1 MADYINVTS
10 LNRLAKRVLEQC
22 DPLNDLIVCGEIS
35 GFTRHYK
42 SGHLYFTLKDE
53 NASIKTVM
61 FRSQAQLL
69 NFEPQNGMLVL
80 VYGRAT
86 IYERDGAFQLYADY
100 MKPFGAGA
108 AQMAF
113 DALYKK
119 LEAEGLFAPERKRP
133 LPAVPRCIGVVTS
146 KTGAA
151 WQDVQNVI
159 GRRWPMVKLLLAPV
173 SVQGIEAEKSI
184 VDGIRRLDR
193 DPRPDLILVTRG
205 GGSKEDLWVFNSERI
220 ARAAAACRRP
230 VVSAVGHEID
240 TSILDY
246 VADLRAPTPSA
257 AAELCVPDQGDV
269 RQKIFI
275 LQQNIQ
281 KNIQN
286 RCNLCYNRFNQLATA
301 QLLQRQHQQLDR
313 RGQELAI
320 AQAAVRQAAQRHVQD
335 ARRSLQSA
343 AGGIPEPLRRTG
355 PRLRAAGAKR
365 HALRRRNTASR
376 RGRDAARRQ
385 SRRRMPRGSGT
396 HFGTKNRGVIPD
408 EAAQIL
414 RGRHGPPA
422 GTSDPAAG

>member
-10 LNRLAKRVLEQC
+10 LNRLAKQVLAQC

-159 GRRWPMVKLLLAPV
+159 RRRWPMVKLLLAPV
-173 SVQGIEAEKSI
+173 SVQGIEAERSI
-184 VDGIRRLDR
+184 TEGILRLDR

-205 GGSKEDLWVFNSERI
+205 GGSKEDLWVFNAERI
-220 ARAAAACRRP
+220 ARAAAACRKP

-257 AAELCVPDQGDV
+257 AAELCVPDQSDV

-286 RCNLCYNRFNQLATA
+286 RCKLCYNRFDQLATA
-301 QLLQRQHQQLDR
+301 QLLQRQHQQLACR
-313 RGQELAI
+313 ERELAGL
-320 AQAAVRQAAQRHVQD
+320 QAAVQQAAQHRMQD
-335 ARRSLQSA
+335 AQRSLQHA
-343 AGGIPEPLRRTG
+343 ASVAQSLSPYAVLARGY
-355 PRLRAAGAKR
+355 
-365 HALRRRNTASR
+365 ALTERN
-376 RGRDAARRQ
+376 
-385 SRRRMPRGSGT
+385 
-396 HFGTKNRGVIPD
+396 GVPCSV
-408 EAAQIL
+408 EALHPGEAVTL
-414 RGRHGPPA
+414 RGA
-422 GTSDPAAG
+422 TAAAECCIEAVHNLEKQTGE

>member
-1 MADYINVTS
+1 MADYINVTN
-10 LNRLAKRVLEQC
+10 LNRLAKQVLAQC

-133 LPAVPRCIGVVTS
+133 LPAVPQCIGVVTS

-159 GRRWPMVKLLLAPV
+159 RRRWPMVKLLLAPV

-184 VDGIRRLDR
+184 TEGIQRLDR

-205 GGSKEDLWVFNSERI
+205 GGSKEDLWVFNAERI
-220 ARAAAACRRP
+220 ARAAAACHKP

-257 AAELCVPDQGDV
+257 AAELCVPDQSDV

-286 RCNLCYNRFNQLATA
+286 RCKLCYNRFDQLATA
-301 QLLQRQHQQLDR
+301 QILQRQHQQLAR
-313 RGQELAI
+313 RERELASL
-320 AQAAVRQAAQRHVQD
+320 QAAVQQAAQHRMQD
-335 ARRSLQSA
+335 AQRSLQHA
-343 AGGIPEPLRRTG
+343 ASVAQSLSPYAVLARGYTLTERNGVPCSVEALHPGEAVTLR
-355 PRLRAAGAKR
+355 GAK
-365 HALRRRNTASR
+365 
-376 RGRDAARRQ
+376 AAAECR
-385 SRRRMPRGSGT
+385 
-396 HFGTKNRGVIPD
+396 I
-408 EAAQIL
+408 EAVHNLEKQT
-414 RGRHGPPA
+414 GE
-422 GTSDPAAG
+422 

>member
-1 MADYINVTS
+1 
-10 LNRLAKRVLEQC
+10 
-22 DPLNDLIVCGEIS
+22 
-35 GFTRHYK
+35 
-42 SGHLYFTLKDE
+42 
-53 NASIKTVM
+53 M

-159 GRRWPMVKLLLAPV
+159 RRRWPMVKLLLAPV
-173 SVQGIEAEKSI
+173 SVQGIEAERSI
-184 VDGIRRLDR
+184 TEGIRRLDR

-205 GGSKEDLWVFNSERI
+205 GGSKEDLWVFNAERI
-220 ARAAAACRRP
+220 ARAAAACRKP

-257 AAELCVPDQGDV
+257 AAELCVPDLSDV

-286 RCNLCYNRFNQLATA
+286 RCKLCYNRFDQLATA
-301 QLLQRQHQQLDR
+301 QLLQRQHQQLTR
-313 RGQELAI
+313 RERELAGL
-320 AQAAVRQAAQRHVQD
+320 QAAVQQAAQHRMQD
-335 ARRSLQSA
+335 AQRSLQHA
-343 AGGIPEPLRRTG
+343 ASVAQSLSPYAVLARGYTLTERNGIPCSVEALHPGEAVTLRG
-355 PRLRAAGAKR
+355 ARAAAECR
-365 HALRRRNTASR
+365 
-376 RGRDAARRQ
+376 
-385 SRRRMPRGSGT
+385 
-396 HFGTKNRGVIPD
+396 I
-408 EAAQIL
+408 EAVHNLGKQT
-414 RGRHGPPA
+414 GE
-422 GTSDPAAG
+422 

>member
-10 LNRLAKRVLEQC
+10 LNRLAKQVLAQC

-119 LEAEGLFAPERKRP
+119 LEAEGLFAPERKRL

-159 GRRWPMVKLLLAPV
+159 RRRWPMVKLLLAPV
-173 SVQGIEAEKSI
+173 SVQGIEAERSI
-184 VDGIRRLDR
+184 TEGIRRLDR

-205 GGSKEDLWVFNSERI
+205 GGSKEDLWVFNAERI
-220 ARAAAACRRP
+220 ARAAAACRKP

-257 AAELCVPDQGDV
+257 AAELCVPDQSDV

-286 RCNLCYNRFNQLATA
+286 RCKLCYNRFDQLATA
-301 QLLQRQHQQLDR
+301 QLLQRQHQQLAR
-313 RGQELAI
+313 RERELAGL
-320 AQAAVRQAAQRHVQD
+320 QAVVQQAAQHRMQD
-335 ARRSLQSA
+335 AQRNLQHTASVAQSLSPYA
-343 AGGIPEPLRRTG
+343 VLARGYTLTERNGVPCSVEALHPGEAVTLRG
-355 PRLRAAGAKR
+355 ARAAAECR
-365 HALRRRNTASR
+365 
-376 RGRDAARRQ
+376 
-385 SRRRMPRGSGT
+385 
-396 HFGTKNRGVIPD
+396 I
-408 EAAQIL
+408 EAVYNLEKQT
-414 RGRHGPPA
+414 GE
-422 GTSDPAAG
+422 

>member
-10 LNRLAKRVLEQC
+10 LNRLARQVLAQC

-69 NFEPQNGMLVL
+69 NFAPQNGMLVL

-119 LEAEGLFAPERKRP
+119 LDAEGLFAPERKRP

-159 GRRWPMVKLLLAPV
+159 ARRWPMVRLLLAPV
-173 SVQGIEAEKSI
+173 NVQGIEAEQSI
-184 VDGIRRLDR
+184 TEGIRRLDR
-193 DPRPDLILVTRG
+193 DPRPDLILITRG

-220 ARAAAACRRP
+220 ARAAAACRKP

-257 AAELCVPDQGDV
+257 AAELCVPDQAEL

-286 RCNLCYNRFNQLATA
+286 RCSLCYNRFNQLAVVDI
-301 QLLQRQHQQLDR
+301 LQRQHQQMAR
-313 RGQELAI
+313 REQELARM
-320 AQAAVRQAAQRHVQD
+320 QETVCRAAQQRVQD
-335 ARRSLQSA
+335 AERSLQHA
-343 AGGIPEPLRRTG
+343 ASVADSLSPYAVLARGYTLAEKGGVPCAVETLRPGEAVTLRGARATADCRIEAVHIPE
-355 PRLRAAGAKR
+355 
-365 HALRRRNTASR
+365 N
-376 RGRDAARRQ
+376 
-385 SRRRMPRGSGT
+385 
-396 HFGTKNRGVIPD
+396 
-408 EAAQIL
+408 
-414 RGRHGPPA
+414 
-422 GTSDPAAG
+422 

>member
-10 LNRLAKRVLEQC
+10 LNRLAKQVLAQC

-133 LPAVPRCIGVVTS
+133 LPAVPQCIGVVTS

-159 GRRWPMVKLLLAPV
+159 RRRWPMVKLLLAPV
-173 SVQGIEAEKSI
+173 SVQGIEAERSI
-184 VDGIRRLDR
+184 TEGIRRLDR

-205 GGSKEDLWVFNSERI
+205 GGSKEDLWVFNAERI
-220 ARAAAACRRP
+220 ARAAAVCRKP

-257 AAELCVPDQGDV
+257 AAELCVPDQSDV

-286 RCNLCYNRFNQLATA
+286 RCKLCYNRFDQLATA
-301 QLLQRQHQQLDR
+301 QLLQRQHQQLAR
-313 RGQELAI
+313 RGRELAGL
-320 AQAAVRQAAQRHVQD
+320 QAAVQQAAQHRMQD
-335 ARRSLQSA
+335 AQRSLQHA
-343 AGGIPEPLRRTG
+343 ASVAQSLSPYAVLARGYTLTERNGVPCSVEALHPGEAVTLR
-355 PRLRAAGAKR
+355 GAK
-365 HALRRRNTASR
+365 AVSY
-376 RGRDAARRQ
+376 
-385 SRRRMPRGSGT
+385 T
-396 HFGTKNRGVIPD
+396 HLTLPTICSV
-408 EAAQIL
+408 
-414 RGRHGPPA
+414 
-422 GTSDPAAG
+422 

>member
-10 LNRLAKRVLEQC
+10 LNRLAKQVLAQC

-159 GRRWPMVKLLLAPV
+159 RRRWPMVKLLLAPV

-184 VDGIRRLDR
+184 TEGIQRLDR

-205 GGSKEDLWVFNSERI
+205 GGSKEDLWVFNAERI
-220 ARAAAACRRP
+220 ARAAAACRKP

-257 AAELCVPDQGDV
+257 AAELCVPDQSDV
-269 RQKIFI
+269 RQIIFI

-286 RCNLCYNRFNQLATA
+286 RCKLCYNRFDQLATA
-301 QLLQRQHQQLDR
+301 QLLQRQHQQLAR
-313 RGQELAI
+313 RERELAGL
-320 AQAAVRQAAQRHVQD
+320 QAAVQQAAQHRMQD
-335 ARRSLQSA
+335 AQRSLQHA
-343 AGGIPEPLRRTG
+343 ASVAQSLSPYAVLARGYTLTERNGVPCSVE
-355 PRLRAAGAKR
+355 
-365 HALRRRNTASR
+365 ALHP
-376 RGRDAARRQ
+376 G
-385 SRRRMPRGSGT
+385 
-396 HFGTKNRGVIPD
+396 
-408 EAAQIL
+408 EAVTL
-414 RGRHGPPA
+414 RGARATAECHIEAVHNLEKQTGE
-422 GTSDPAAG
+422 

>member
-10 LNRLAKRVLEQC
+10 LNRLAKQVLAQC

-133 LPAVPRCIGVVTS
+133 LPAVPQCIGVVTS

-159 GRRWPMVKLLLAPV
+159 RRRWPMVKLLLAPV
-173 SVQGIEAEKSI
+173 SVQGIEAERSI
-184 VDGIRRLDR
+184 TEGIRRLDR

-205 GGSKEDLWVFNSERI
+205 GGSKEDLWVFNAERI
-220 ARAAAACRRP
+220 ARAAAACRKP

-240 TSILDY
+240 TLILDY

-257 AAELCVPDQGDV
+257 AAELCVPDQSDV

-286 RCNLCYNRFNQLATA
+286 RCKLCYNRFDQLATA
-301 QLLQRQHQQLDR
+301 QILQRQHQQLAR
-313 RGQELAI
+313 RERELAGL
-320 AQAAVRQAAQRHVQD
+320 QAAVQQAAQHRMQD
-335 ARRSLQSA
+335 AQRSLQHVASVA
-343 AGGIPEPLRRTG
+343 QSLSPYAVLARGYTLTERNGVPCSVEALHPGEAVTLR
-355 PRLRAAGAKR
+355 GAK
-365 HALRRRNTASR
+365 
-376 RGRDAARRQ
+376 AAAECR
-385 SRRRMPRGSGT
+385 
-396 HFGTKNRGVIPD
+396 I
-408 EAAQIL
+408 EAVHNLEKQT
-414 RGRHGPPA
+414 GE
-422 GTSDPAAG
+422 

>member
-10 LNRLAKRVLEQC
+10 LNRLAKQVLAQC

-53 NASIKTVM
+53 NAAIKTVM

-69 NFEPQNGMLVL
+69 NFTPQNGMLVL

-119 LEAEGLFAPERKRP
+119 LDSEGLFAPERKRP

-173 SVQGIEAEKSI
+173 NVQGIEAEKSI
-184 VDGIRRLDR
+184 TEGIRRLDR
-193 DPRPDLILVTRG
+193 DPRPDLI
-205 GGSKEDLWVFNSERI
+205 
-220 ARAAAACRRP
+220 
-230 VVSAVGHEID
+230 
-240 TSILDY
+240 
-246 VADLRAPTPSA
+246 
-257 AAELCVPDQGDV
+257 
-269 RQKIFI
+269 
-275 LQQNIQ
+275 
-281 KNIQN
+281 
-286 RCNLCYNRFNQLATA
+286 
-301 QLLQRQHQQLDR
+301 
-313 RGQELAI
+313 
-320 AQAAVRQAAQRHVQD
+320 
-335 ARRSLQSA
+335 
-343 AGGIPEPLRRTG
+343 
-355 PRLRAAGAKR
+355 
-365 HALRRRNTASR
+365 
-376 RGRDAARRQ
+376 
-385 SRRRMPRGSGT
+385 
-396 HFGTKNRGVIPD
+396 
-408 EAAQIL
+408 
-414 RGRHGPPA
+414 
-422 GTSDPAAG
+422 

>member
-10 LNRLAKRVLEQC
+10 LNRLAKQVLAQC

-133 LPAVPRCIGVVTS
+133 LPAVPQCIGVVTS

-159 GRRWPMVKLLLAPV
+159 RRRWPMVKLLLAPV
-173 SVQGIEAEKSI
+173 SVQGIEAERSI
-184 VDGIRRLDR
+184 TEGIRRLDR

-205 GGSKEDLWVFNSERI
+205 GGSKEDLWVFNAERI
-220 ARAAAACRRP
+220 ARAAAACRKP

-257 AAELCVPDQGDV
+257 AAELCVPDQSDV

-286 RCNLCYNRFNQLATA
+286 RCKLCYNRFDQLATA
-301 QLLQRQHQQLDR
+301 QLLQRQHQQLAR
-313 RGQELAI
+313 RERELAGL
-320 AQAAVRQAAQRHVQD
+320 QAAVQQAAQHRMQD
-335 ARRSLQSA
+335 AQRSLQHA
-343 AGGIPEPLRRTG
+343 ASVAQSLSPYAVLARGYTLTERNGVPCSVEALHPGEAVTLR
-355 PRLRAAGAKR
+355 GAK
-365 HALRRRNTASR
+365 ASAECR
-376 RGRDAARRQ
+376 
-385 SRRRMPRGSGT
+385 
-396 HFGTKNRGVIPD
+396 I
-408 EAAQIL
+408 EAVHNLEKQT
-414 RGRHGPPA
+414 GE
-422 GTSDPAAG
+422 

>member
-10 LNRLAKRVLEQC
+10 LNRLAKQVLAQC

-159 GRRWPMVKLLLAPV
+159 RRRWPMVKLLLAPV
-173 SVQGIEAEKSI
+173 SVQGIEAERSI
-184 VDGIRRLDR
+184 TEGIRRLDR

-205 GGSKEDLWVFNSERI
+205 GGSTGNTLGIKDPQILL
-220 ARAAAACRRP
+220 AAAACHKP

-257 AAELCVPDQGDV
+257 AAELCVPDQSDV

-286 RCNLCYNRFNQLATA
+286 CCKLCYNRFDQLATA
-301 QLLQRQHQQLDR
+301 QLLQRQHQQLAR
-313 RGQELAI
+313 RGRELAGL
-320 AQAAVRQAAQRHVQD
+320 QAAVQQAAQHRMQD
-335 ARRSLQSA
+335 AQRSLQHA
-343 AGGIPEPLRRTG
+343 ASVAQSLSPYAVLARGYTLTERNGIPCSVEALHPGEAVTLR
-355 PRLRAAGAKR
+355 GAK
-365 HALRRRNTASR
+365 
-376 RGRDAARRQ
+376 AAAECR
-385 SRRRMPRGSGT
+385 
-396 HFGTKNRGVIPD
+396 I
-408 EAAQIL
+408 EAVHNLEKQT
-414 RGRHGPPA
+414 GE
-422 GTSDPAAG
+422 

>member
-10 LNRLAKRVLEQC
+10 LNRLAKQVLAQC

-159 GRRWPMVKLLLAPV
+159 RRRWPMVKLLLAPV
-173 SVQGIEAEKSI
+173 SVQGIEAERSI
-184 VDGIRRLDR
+184 TEGIRRLDR

-205 GGSKEDLWVFNSERI
+205 GGSKEDLWVFNAERI
-220 ARAAAACRRP
+220 ARAAAACRKP

-257 AAELCVPDQGDV
+257 AAELCVPDQSDV

-286 RCNLCYNRFNQLATA
+286 RCKLCYNRFDQLATA
-301 QLLQRQHQQLDR
+301 QILQRQHQQLAR
-313 RGQELAI
+313 RGRELAGL
-320 AQAAVRQAAQRHVQD
+320 QAAVQQAAQHRMQD
-335 ARRSLQSA
+335 AQRSLQHA
-343 AGGIPEPLRRTG
+343 ASVAQSLSPYAVLARGYALTERNGVPCSVEALHPGETVTLR
-355 PRLRAAGAKR
+355 GAK
-365 HALRRRNTASR
+365 
-376 RGRDAARRQ
+376 AAAECR
-385 SRRRMPRGSGT
+385 
-396 HFGTKNRGVIPD
+396 I
-408 EAAQIL
+408 EAMHNLEKQI
-414 RGRHGPPA
+414 GE
-422 GTSDPAAG
+422 

>member
-10 LNRLAKRVLEQC
+10 LNRLAKQVLAQC

-133 LPAVPRCIGVVTS
+133 LPAVPQCIGVVTS

-159 GRRWPMVKLLLAPV
+159 RRRWPMLKLLLAPV
-173 SVQGIEAEKSI
+173 SVQGIEAERSI
-184 VDGIRRLDR
+184 TEGIRRLDR

-205 GGSKEDLWVFNSERI
+205 GGSKEDLWVFNAERI
-220 ARAAAACRRP
+220 ARAAAACHKP

-257 AAELCVPDQGDV
+257 AAELCVPDQSDV

-286 RCNLCYNRFNQLATA
+286 RCKLCYNRFDQLATV
-301 QLLQRQHQQLDR
+301 QLLQRQHQQLAR
-313 RGQELAI
+313 RGRELAGL
-320 AQAAVRQAAQRHVQD
+320 QAAVQQAAQHRMQD
-335 ARRSLQSA
+335 AQRNLQHAASVAQSLSPYA
-343 AGGIPEPLRRTG
+343 VLARGYTLTERNGVPCSVEALHPGEAVTLR
-355 PRLRAAGAKR
+355 GAK
-365 HALRRRNTASR
+365 
-376 RGRDAARRQ
+376 AAAECR
-385 SRRRMPRGSGT
+385 
-396 HFGTKNRGVIPD
+396 I
-408 EAAQIL
+408 EAVHNLEKQT
-414 RGRHGPPA
+414 GE
-422 GTSDPAAG
+422 

>member
-10 LNRLAKRVLEQC
+10 LNRLARQVLAQC

-69 NFEPQNGMLVL
+69 NFAPQNGMLVL

-119 LEAEGLFAPERKRP
+119 LDAEGLFAPERKRP

-159 GRRWPMVKLLLAPV
+159 ARRWPMVRLLLTPV
-173 SVQGIEAEKSI
+173 NVQGIEAEQSI
-184 VDGIRRLDR
+184 TEGIRRLDR
-193 DPRPDLILVTRG
+193 DPRPDLILITRG

-220 ARAAAACRRP
+220 ARAAAACRKP

-257 AAELCVPDQGDV
+257 AAELCVPDQAEL

-286 RCNLCYNRFNQLATA
+286 RCSLCYNRFNQLAA
-301 QLLQRQHQQLDR
+301 VEILQRQHQQMAR
-313 RGQELAI
+313 REQELARM
-320 AQAAVRQAAQRHVQD
+320 QEAVCRAAQQRVQD
-335 ARRSLQSA
+335 AERSLQHA
-343 AGGIPEPLRRTG
+343 ASVADSLSPYAVLARGYTLAEKGGVPCAVETLRPG
-355 PRLRAAGAKR
+355 
-365 HALRRRNTASR
+365 
-376 RGRDAARRQ
+376 
-385 SRRRMPRGSGT
+385 
-396 HFGTKNRGVIPD
+396 
-408 EAAQIL
+408 EAVTL
-414 RGRHGPPA
+414 RGARATADCRIEAVHISENQTGE
-422 GTSDPAAG
+422 

>member
-335 ARRSLQSA
+335 AR
-343 AGGIPEPLRRTG
+343 
-355 PRLRAAGAKR
+355 LRAAGAKR

>member
-10 LNRLAKRVLEQC
+10 LNRLAKQVLAQC

-133 LPAVPRCIGVVTS
+133 LPAVPQCIGVVTS

-159 GRRWPMVKLLLAPV
+159 RRRWPMVKLLLAPV
-173 SVQGIEAEKSI
+173 SVQGIEAERSI
-184 VDGIRRLDR
+184 TEGIRRLDR

-205 GGSKEDLWVFNSERI
+205 GGSKEDLWVFNAERI
-220 ARAAAACRRP
+220 ARAAAACRKP

-257 AAELCVPDQGDV
+257 AAELCVPDQSDV

-286 RCNLCYNRFNQLATA
+286 RCKLCYNRFDQLATA
-301 QLLQRQHQQLDR
+301 QLLQRQHQQLAR
-313 RGQELAI
+313 RERELAGL
-320 AQAAVRQAAQRHVQD
+320 QAAVQQAAQHRMQD
-335 ARRSLQSA
+335 AQRNLQHAASVAQSLSPYAVLARGYALTERNGVPWQCRSA
-343 AGGIPEPLRRTG
+343 AP
-355 PRLRAAGAKR
+355 
-365 HALRRRNTASR
+365 R
-376 RGRDAARRQ
+376 RGRHPARCKG
-385 SRRRMPRGSGT
+385 RRRMPHRSG
-396 HFGTKNRGVIPD
+396 
-408 EAAQIL
+408 A
-414 RGRHGPPA
+414 
-422 GTSDPAAG
+422 

>member
-22 DPLNDLIVCGEIS
+22 DPLNNLIVCGEIS

-205 GGSKEDLWVFNSERI
+205 GGSKEDLWVFNAEEI
-220 ARAAAACRRP
+220 ARAAFRCKTP
-230 VVSAVGHEID
+230 LISAIGHEID
-240 TSILDY
+240 YTLLDF
-246 VADLRAPTPSA
+246 VADQRAPTPSA
-257 AAELCVPDQGDV
+257 AAELAVPDREEQQ
-269 RQKIFI
+269 RILKNIEENIHKNIQKRLALCYNGLEQYNFLLEQNAPDKI
-275 LQQNIQ
+275 LQQYSSRLQQMQQAIQ
-281 KNIQN
+281 TRQKVRMNDKNVQLQHAAALASSLDPYRVLARGYALVTDAKGKVCTMEQLQPEQTICVRSRQYQA
-286 RCNLCYNRFNQLATA
+286 RCRVETVEEINESTQKL
-301 QLLQRQHQQLDR
+301 
-313 RGQELAI
+313 
-320 AQAAVRQAAQRHVQD
+320 
-335 ARRSLQSA
+335 
-343 AGGIPEPLRRTG
+343 
-355 PRLRAAGAKR
+355 
-365 HALRRRNTASR
+365 
-376 RGRDAARRQ
+376 
-385 SRRRMPRGSGT
+385 
-396 HFGTKNRGVIPD
+396 
-408 EAAQIL
+408 
-414 RGRHGPPA
+414 
-422 GTSDPAAG
+422 

>member
-10 LNRLAKRVLEQC
+10 LNRLAKQVLAQC

-133 LPAVPRCIGVVTS
+133 LPAMPRCIGVVTS

-159 GRRWPMVKLLLAPV
+159 RRRWPMVKLLLAPV
-173 SVQGIEAEKSI
+173 SVQGIEAERSI
-184 VDGIRRLDR
+184 TEGIRRLDR

-205 GGSKEDLWVFNSERI
+205 GGSKEDLWVFNAERI
-220 ARAAAACRRP
+220 ARAAAACRKP

-257 AAELCVPDQGDV
+257 AAELCVPDQSDV

-286 RCNLCYNRFNQLATA
+286 RCKLCYNRFDQLATA
-301 QLLQRQHQQLDR
+301 QLLQRQHQQFAR
-313 RGQELAI
+313 RGRELAGL
-320 AQAAVRQAAQRHVQD
+320 QAAVQQAAQHCMQD
-335 ARRSLQSA
+335 AQRNLQHAASVAQSLSPYA
-343 AGGIPEPLRRTG
+343 VLARGYTLTERNGVPCSVE
-355 PRLRAAGAKR
+355 
-365 HALRRRNTASR
+365 ALHPGEAVTL
-376 RGRDAARRQ
+376 RDAKAAAECR
-385 SRRRMPRGSGT
+385 
-396 HFGTKNRGVIPD
+396 I
-408 EAAQIL
+408 EAVHNLEKQT
-414 RGRHGPPA
+414 GE
-422 GTSDPAAG
+422 

>member
-22 DPLNDLIVCGEIS
+22 NPLNDLIVCGEIS

-53 NASIKTVM
+53 DASIKTVM

-69 NFEPQNGMLVL
+69 NFDPQNGMLVL

-184 VDGIRRLDR
+184 VDGIRSLDR

-205 GGSKEDLWVFNSERI
+205 GGSKEDLW
-220 ARAAAACRRP
+220 
-230 VVSAVGHEID
+230 EID

-313 RGQELAI
+313 RGQALAI

-343 AGGIPEPLRRTG
+343 AAVAESLSPYAVLARGYALPEQNGTPCAVETLRPGEAVTLRG
-355 PRLRAAGAKR
+355 ARAAAECR
-365 HALRRRNTASR
+365 
-376 RGRDAARRQ
+376 
-385 SRRRMPRGSGT
+385 
-396 HFGTKNRGVIPD
+396 V
-408 EAAQIL
+408 EAVHTLEQKT
-414 RGRHGPPA
+414 GE
-422 GTSDPAAG
+422 

>member
-10 LNRLAKRVLEQC
+10 LNRLARQVLAQC

-159 GRRWPMVKLLLAPV
+159 RRRWPMVKLLLAPV
-173 SVQGIEAEKSI
+173 SVQGIEAERSI
-184 VDGIRRLDR
+184 TEGIRRLDR

-205 GGSKEDLWVFNSERI
+205 GGSKEDLWVFNAERI
-220 ARAAAACRRP
+220 ARAAAACHKP

-257 AAELCVPDQGDV
+257 AAELCVPDQSDV

-286 RCNLCYNRFNQLATA
+286 CCKLCYNRFDQLATA
-301 QLLQRQHQQLDR
+301 QLLQRQHQQLAR
-313 RGQELAI
+313 RERELAGL
-320 AQAAVRQAAQRHVQD
+320 QAAVQQAAQHRMQD
-335 ARRSLQSA
+335 AQRNLQHAASVAQSLSPYA
-343 AGGIPEPLRRTG
+343 VLARGYTLTERNGVPCSVEALHPGEAVTLR
-355 PRLRAAGAKR
+355 GAK
-365 HALRRRNTASR
+365 
-376 RGRDAARRQ
+376 AAAECR
-385 SRRRMPRGSGT
+385 
-396 HFGTKNRGVIPD
+396 I
-408 EAAQIL
+408 EAVHNLEKQT
-414 RGRHGPPA
+414 GE
-422 GTSDPAAG
+422 

>member
-10 LNRLAKRVLEQC
+10 LNRLAKQVLAQC

-133 LPAVPRCIGVVTS
+133 LPAVPQCIGVVTS

-159 GRRWPMVKLLLAPV
+159 RRRWPMVKLLLAPV
-173 SVQGIEAEKSI
+173 SVQGIEAERSI
-184 VDGIRRLDR
+184 TEGIRRLDR

-205 GGSKEDLWVFNSERI
+205 GGSKEDLWVFNAERI
-220 ARAAAACRRP
+220 ARAAAACRKP

-257 AAELCVPDQGDV
+257 AAELCVPDQSDV

-286 RCNLCYNRFNQLATA
+286 RCKLCYNRFDQLATA
-301 QLLQRQHQQLDR
+301 QILQRQHQQLAR
-313 RGQELAI
+313 RERELAGL
-320 AQAAVRQAAQRHVQD
+320 QAAVQQAAQHRMQD
-335 ARRSLQSA
+335 AQRSLQHA
-343 AGGIPEPLRRTG
+343 ASVAQSLSPYAVLARGYTLTERNGVPCSVEALHPGEAVTLR
-355 PRLRAAGAKR
+355 GAK
-365 HALRRRNTASR
+365 
-376 RGRDAARRQ
+376 AAAEC
-385 SRRRMPRGSGT
+385 
-396 HFGTKNRGVIPD
+396 HI
-408 EAAQIL
+408 EAVHNLEKQT
-414 RGRHGPPA
+414 GE
-422 GTSDPAAG
+422 